1 MFFSSSPKPGR
12 SFLSRISPFAD
23 RQSLR
28 IIKDIA
34 VRYAMSIGGISVIA
48 AILLIFIYLVYEVIP
63 LFESAKLEQIVSY
76 EVPQSSDGKT
86 LAYSVDEYTDIAV
99 RYTSHGDA
107 IFFRTA
113 DGELVD
119 NVSIPIPANVQIT
132 AFAKG
137 QPQSGVVAFGLS
149 DGTAILT
156 KHLFL
161 VSYPNDI
168 RSITPKL
175 EFLLDSKPVVLF
187 PNSLPVKKLAVQS
200 DADSTTVVGW
210 TPGQDLSLQRFER
223 KESFLDDSV
232 LLEQAESR
240 IPINL
245 DSVEYLLL
253 DKEQRILYAADAE
266 GVLIQY
272 DIKDLNDAEIRQR
285 LPVVE
290 KGHRLTS
297 LEFLT
302 GDLSLLVGESDGT
315 ISQWFSVRGEDN
327 REELSKIRVF
337 DELKHVTAIVGEYS
351 RKGFLAAD
359 ETGDVGIF
367 HTTAHQT
374 LTVDPVAAFGINFL
388 AIAPRGD
395 AFLAESLDGYVH
407 FWDIE
412 NQHPEISWSALWQEV
427 WYESYSKPD
436 FVWQS
441 SAADNDFEPKFSLT
455 PLAFGTLKAAFY
467 AMLVAIP
474 IAIFGAIYTAYFMA
488 PGLRR
493 VVKPAIEIMEA
504 LPTVILGFL
513 AGLWLAP
520 ALETHLPGT
529 FSLLLILP
537 LGLLCFAYS
546 WQLLPIAVRNYVPD
560 GWQPLLLIPVVFL
573 LGWLSFAISA
583 PIEELFFSG
592 DMRRWLTHDLGGA
605 FDQRNSIVV
614 GIAMGFAVI
623 PTIFSIAEDA
633 VFSVPKHLTFGSLAL
648 GATPWQTMARVV
660 ILTASPGIFSAVMIG
675 LGRAVGETMI
685 VLMATGNTPV
695 MDFSIFEGMRTLA
708 ANIAVEMPES
718 EVSSTHYRVLFL
730 AALVLF
736 AFTFLVNTF
745 AELVRHR
752 LRQRYSSL

>member
-1 MFFSSSPKPGR
+1 MFVSKFPKFGQ
-12 SFLSRISPFAD
+12 SFLSRHLSFVD
-23 RQSLR
+23 HQSFR
-28 IIKDIA
+28 IIKDLVA
-34 VRYAMSIGGISVIA
+34 HYAMSIGGISVIA

-63 LFESAKLEQIVSY
+63 LFEPATTRQIASY
-76 EVPQSSDGKT
+76 TVPQVSEGISLG
-86 LAYSVDEYTDIAV
+86 YSMDEHAEIGV
-99 RYTSHGDA
+99 RYTDQGYA
-107 IFFRTA
+107 IFFRTKT
-113 DGELVD
+113 GEVLDKVSFPIPE
-119 NVSIPIPANVQIT
+119 NVSIT
-132 AFAKG
+132 SFAKG
-137 QPQSGVVAFGLS
+137 QPQSGVTAFGLS
-149 DGTAILT
+149 NGTAILA
-156 KHLFL
+156 KHRFV

-168 RSITPKL
+168 RTVAPTL
-175 EFLLDSKPVVLF
+175 EILLQGKPVVLF
-187 PNSLPVKKLAVQS
+187 SNAMPVKKIAVQS
-200 DADSTTVVGW
+200 DMDRTTVVGW
-210 TPGQDLSLQRFER
+210 TSGQDLSLQRIER
-223 KESFLDDSV
+223 EESFLDDSV
-232 LLEQAESR
+232 ALERTEGQ

-253 DKEQRILYAADAE
+253 DKEQRVLFVADNE

-272 DIKDLNDAEIRQR
+272 LLTDLTDIELSQR
-285 LPVVE
+285 LPLVE

-297 LEFLT
+297 LDFLT

-327 REELSKIRVF
+327 RFKLTKIRQF
-337 DELKHVTAIVGEYS
+337 EAMRLVTAIVGEYS
-351 RKGFLAAD
+351 RKGFFAAD
-359 ETGDVGIF
+359 ETGAIGIF
-367 HTTAHQT
+367 HTTAHRT
-374 LTVDPVAAFGINFL
+374 LTVEPVADFAIKDL
-388 AIAPRGD
+388 AVAPRSD
-395 AFLAESLDGYVH
+395 AVLAESRDGRVH
-407 FWDIE
+407 FLAVD
-412 NQHPEISWSALWQEV
+412 NQHPEISWSALWKKV
-427 WYESYSKPD
+427 WYESYSRPD
-436 FVWQS
+436 YVWQS

-455 PLAFGTLKAAFY
+455 PLVFGTFKAAFY

-474 IAIFGAIYTAYFMA
+474 IAIFGAMYTAYFMA
-488 PGLRR
+488 SGLRR
-493 VVKPAIEIMEA
+493 GVKPAIEIMEA

-537 LGLLCFAYS
+537 LGLLGFAYV
-546 WQLLPIAVRNYVPD
+546 WQFFPVTIKNLVPD
-560 GWQPLLLIPVVFL
+560 GWQPVLLIPVVWL
-573 LGWLSFAISA
+573 LGWLSFTISA

-592 DMRRWLTHDLGGA
+592 DMRRWLTNDLGVT

-648 GATPWQTMARVV
+648 GATPWQTMTRVV

-708 ANIAVEMPES
+708 ANIAVEMSES

-736 AFTFLVNTF
+736 AFTFIVNTF